1 MTSNLFDTIRQCF
14 LNKTKG
20 KQSDFLYFTIKKNFP
35 KLFLFM
41 LLLIF
46 VLILVLIAA
55 DINNEYSDII
65 WAHSLLLIFSTSWI
79 FLLNIKRK
87 TLNRRSQW
95 LFFVPAII
103 LLVYISYL
111 LGHYSYRAVFFSLY
125 TTIIF
130 VLSIIYTA
138 KWQTTALLFLG
149 SVVYLHFLT
158 PYGKTGPSNY
168 TFSNILII
176 SIIVIIAW
184 FFSRMV
190 YRIYKNEYESQQ
202 QIMDI
207 TKTLENER
215 ESNNRLKEEVRNLKD
230 DFNQRI
236 NERTIE
242 LNKEKLKAGESDS
255 TKALFLAN
263 MSHELRTPLSGIIGT
278 LEILSEQDI
287 TNEERKSLIRMALE
301 SSAELKRIIDELL
314 EISRLRAGHFEISEI
329 EFNPKRL
336 FRQSIDLFQSSAKE
350 KGLTFQADLE
360 NLPKKIISDPNRIKQ
375 IVDNLLGNAIKFT
388 QEGFVHSSLKVKNH
402 EQTGDSLIIVIEDS
416 GIGMDD
422 KTQQRLF
429 DYFYQ
434 EDSSLQ
440 KKYPGIGLGL
450 TLVKHYVQQFEG
462 VINLASNKQKG
473 TRFEVIIPIKRA
485 GTSNK
490 ESEQLEKKRLFI
502 GILKSVMIVEDNRIN
517 RFILKKIL
525 QEYHLTVYEAE
536 NGKKAVE
543 IFKEKQIDLI
553 FMDIQM
559 PIMDGYEA
567 MQEIHKIKRG
577 MEIPIIAITGYA
589 SAEDKKRI
597 MNMGFD
603 DYLAKPFEKEDIIHC
618 IQKTEKG
625 EYDENESSEH
635 NEDH

>member
-1 MTSNLFDTIRQCF
+1 
-14 LNKTKG
+14 
-20 KQSDFLYFTIKKNFP
+20 
-35 KLFLFM
+35 
-41 LLLIF
+41 
-46 VLILVLIAA
+46 V
-55 DINNEYSDII
+55 
-65 WAHSLLLIFSTSWI
+65 

-87 TLNRRSQW
+87 TLNHRSQW

-388 QEGFVHSSLKVKNH
+388 QSGFVHSSLKVKNH